1 MTIKMTATTAKAK
14 LLALLDEVAEGQE
27 VEITKRGRVV
37 ARLVP
42 AGTPHDLRGIFV
54 GVASTAGPEEELFST
69 GTDWETSDRGDRP
82 R

>member
-37 ARLVP
+37 ARLFP

-54 GVASTAGPEEELFST
+54 GVASTAGPEEGLFST